1 MNLFKDARTKTR
13 SFFIG
18 ALIKAS
24 RKICGPFNGS
34 HGRCA
39 FSKKNQLNTGPL
51 RMRFLEGS
59 ASQRDASQLMGRKSL
74 RSQKSIY
81 QKSREKAGL
90 TRKQASEKIV
100 YLSENQL
107 EKMERNKSAIDPRDV
122 LAMEEAYGDYT
133 LSSCHCAMHCAIGQ
147 KYDKAVELYSLAQII
162 VHAELAYTQLEGDR
176 QRLLQLGAAKSI
188 TAEEAEFLK
197 ESSQRMKDLGQAG
210 RELELWLKMKP
221 IQSAEE

>member
-1 MNLFKDARTKTR
+1 M
-13 SFFIG
+13 
-18 ALIKAS
+18 
-24 RKICGPFNGS
+24 
-34 HGRCA
+34 
-39 FSKKNQLNTGPL
+39 
-51 RMRFLEGS
+51 
-59 ASQRDASQLMGRKSL
+59 

-107 EKMERNKSAIDPRDV
+107 EKMERNKSAIDPHDV

-197 ESSQRMKDLGQAG
+197 ESSQRMKDPRSG
-210 RELELWLKMKP
+210 RPGARTLAEDEADPERGGVSAVQKNLRNTDPVQSTNRRFRTIRRFVFLTGKFW
-221 IQSAEE
+221 IQFPAD

>member
-107 EKMERNKSAIDPRDV
+107 EKMRWLILNLVKQWVSNRTWRQSF
-122 LAMEEAYGDYT
+122 LFLLSL
-133 LSSCHCAMHCAIGQ
+133 LSS
-147 KYDKAVELYSLAQII
+147 
-162 VHAELAYTQLEGDR
+162 
-176 QRLLQLGAAKSI
+176 LLKQGI
-188 TAEEAEFLK
+188 T
-197 ESSQRMKDLGQAG
+197 
-210 RELELWLKMKP
+210 
-221 IQSAEE
+221 I